1 MLFNLGLKG
10 YLFVHLA
17 HFLFT
22 KKTGSRLITYTA
34 HVRWSLRFYI
44 GLLLKYSKIF
54 IWVIYEGFPLFTNK
68 TSNLAVVKKQHCN
81 KQT

>member
-34 HVRWSLRFYI
+34 NVR
-44 GLLLKYSKIF
+44 
-54 IWVIYEGFPLFTNK
+54 
-68 TSNLAVVKKQHCN
+68 
-81 KQT
+81 